1 MDSTDETM
9 NCIDEKIF
17 DFAYELAMRDA
28 TMRTTFRGAT
38 IYVLLAK
45 DNPDTKY
52 KATDDDKIRADCAK
66 SAVRVYINK
75 IFKNELR
82 TKEEHDKRFKE
93 AAKEV
98 IDAFKGYTDNDSS
111 FSFGNAQ
118 KLINMTAKY
127 MFMATYDRPELRDN
141 FKCCHC
147 PMDNQLINKVAKYVG
162 LLVEEYQ
169 EITMEYAGELLK
181 GYACKRKQ
189 KGDWAKLESFGWSK
203 LKSEKERAIYD
214 TYQETIRFLSSNT
227 TILKERIGVDG
238 PLSPLEFDF
247 YAWGK

>member
-1 MDSTDETM
+1 MAETKQD
-9 NCIDEKIF
+9 IDEKIF

-28 TMRTTFRGAT
+28 TIRTAFRGTT

-52 KATDDDKIRADCAK
+52 KATDDDKKRADCAK
-66 SAVRVYINK
+66 TAVRRYIVK
-75 IFKNELR
+75 IFKNELN
-82 TKEEHDKRFKE
+82 TKDEHDNSFME
-93 AAKEV
+93 AVKEV
-98 IDAFKGYTDNDSS
+98 INAFEGYKDKDSS

-127 MFMATYDRPELRDN
+127 MFMATYNRPKLREN

-169 EITMEYAGELLK
+169 EITMEYAEEMLK
-181 GYACKRKQ
+181 DYAGKRK
-189 KGDWAKLESFGWSK
+189 KIGDWAKLDGFGWSK
-203 LKSEKERAIYD
+203 LNSEKGRAIYD
-214 TYQETIRFLSSNT
+214 TYQETIRFLSSNA
-227 TILKERIGVDG
+227 TILKKHIGASDS
-238 PLSPLEFDF
+238 LSSLEFDF
-247 YAWGK
+247 FVWGK